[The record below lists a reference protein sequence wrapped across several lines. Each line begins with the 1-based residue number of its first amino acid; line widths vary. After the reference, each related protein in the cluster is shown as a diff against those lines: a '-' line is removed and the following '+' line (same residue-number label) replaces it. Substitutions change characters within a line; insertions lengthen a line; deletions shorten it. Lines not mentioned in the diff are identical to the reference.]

1 MNKENPSQCEYLDLR
16 GTPCP
21 VNYIRSSLA
30 AEKLTNNDF
39 LNIDLDKGEPEETV
53 VFGLQKAG
61 HQVEVV
67 GQDSTWIRLM
77 VVCGGK

>member
-39 LNIDLDKGEPEETV
+39 LNIDLDKGEPEEM
-53 VFGLQKAG
+53 VFLGLKKAG
-61 HQVEVV
+61 HNVKVIINEV
-67 GQDSTWIRLM
+67 TWVRLM
-77 VVCGGK
+77 VTSSG